1 MVESALLTASTATRN
16 VVRILAAALFAVSL
30 AQSAAA
36 KPQRVVSLNLC
47 TDQLVLLLAEPENIA
62 AVSYLSHDVANSYMA
77 ASARKQSTTHG
88 RVEEIL
94 PLEPDLI
101 FAGQFTS
108 QGSVGFLRRIGHRI
122 VILDSP
128 EDFPGIRAQ
137 VRQVA
142 DLLGEQERGE
152 SLLSEMD
159 QRLERAKRAVTG
171 NQLTAAFYLPN
182 GYTAGGK
189 TPVDAVLEVVGLK
202 NKVAELGVTGTTV
215 LSMER
220 LIAANPDVLILS
232 SFGDGGASIAEE
244 MLNHP
249 VFAKSMKGKT
259 LVRVP
264 TRLWVCPGPMLA
276 EAVELLMKSRP

>member
-1 MVESALLTASTATRN
+1 M
-16 VVRILAAALFAVSL
+16 
-30 AQSAAA
+30 A

-47 TDQLVLLLAEPENIA
+47 TDQLVLLLAEPGNIA
-62 AVSYLSHDVANSYMA
+62 AVSYLSQDVANSYMA
-77 ASARKQSTTHG
+77 ASARILSTTHG

-101 FAGQFTS
+101 FAGRFTS
-108 QGSVGFLRRIGHRI
+108 QGSVGFLRRIGYRI
-122 VILDSP
+122 IILDSP

-137 VRQVA
+137 VRRVA
-142 DLLGEQERGE
+142 ALLEEQARGE
-152 SLLSEMD
+152 VLLSEMD
-159 QRLERAKRAVTG
+159 RRLERAKHSAAG
-171 NQLTAAFYLPN
+171 NQLSAAFYLPN

-189 TPVDAVLEVVGLK
+189 TPVDAVLEVVGFK
-202 NKVAELGVTGTTV
+202 NKAAELGVTGTTV

-220 LIAANPDVLILS
+220 LIAASPDVLILS
-232 SFGDGGASIAEE
+232 SFGDGGTSIAQE

-259 LVRVP
+259 LIRVP

-276 EAVELLMKSRP
+276 EAVELLMESLP

>member
-1 MVESALLTASTATRN
+1 MAVKTFIRHA
-16 VVRILAAALFAVSL
+16 VRILAAVLFAISFVPSG
-30 AQSAAA
+30 AA

-47 TDQLVLLLAEPENIA
+47 TDQLVLLLAEPGNIA
-62 AVSYLSHDVANSYMA
+62 AVSYLSQDIANSYMA
-77 ASARKQSTTHG
+77 ASARKLPTTRG

-101 FAGQFTS
+101 FAGRFTS
-108 QGSVGFLRRIGHRI
+108 QGSVGFLRRIGYRI

-142 DLLGEQERGE
+142 ALLEEQERGE
-152 SLLSEMD
+152 ALLSEMD
-159 QRLERAKRAVTG
+159 RRLERAKQAASG

-189 TPVDAVLEVVGLK
+189 TPVDAVLEIVGFK
-202 NKVAELGVTGTTV
+202 NRVAELGVAGTTI

-232 SFGDGGASIAEE
+232 SFGDGGTSIAQE

-264 TRLWVCPGPMLA
+264 TRLWVCSGPMLA
-276 EAVELLMKSRP
+276 EAVELLMQSRP

>member
-1 MVESALLTASTATRN
+1 MAAKTALRH
-16 VVRILAAALFAVSL
+16 VVLILAAALFAVGLVLPS
-30 AQSAAA
+30 AA

-47 TDQLVLLLAEPENIA
+47 TDQLVLLLAKPENIA

-77 ASARKQSTTHG
+77 ASARNQSTTHG

-108 QGSVGFLRRIGHRI
+108 QASVGFLRRIGHRI

-142 DLLGEQERGE
+142 ALLEEQKRGE
-152 SLLSEMD
+152 FLLSEMD
-159 QRLERAKRAVTG
+159 QRLERARRAVTG

-244 MLNHP
+244 MLKHP
-249 VFAKSMKGKT
+249 VFAKAMKGKT
-259 LVRVP
+259 LIRVP

-276 EAVELLMKSRP
+276 EAVELLMESRP